1 MMRAA
6 RNGKERVAEAIAPS
20 PAVNAGAIRAADT
33 PNLHLHLIRVQSDA
47 TARRGRGLVRFI
59 TDLVQREDKPIPV
72 VAECPHCGRFYNVEV
87 DLRDANDPTVLRL
100 PDNCRRCA
108 TSLDTSEMIHALVKN
123 ARYYRDTATP
133 VGAA

>member
-20 PAVNAGAIRAADT
+20 PAVTAGAIRAADT

-47 TARRGRGLVRFI
+47 TARRGRGLVRFF
-59 TDLVQREDKPIPV
+59 TDLVQREETPIPV
-72 VAECPHCGRFYNVEV
+72 VASCDHCGRHYNCAV
-87 DLRDANDPTVLRL
+87 DLSDASDPIVLRL
-100 PDNCRRCA
+100 PDNCARCGA
-108 TSLDTSEMIHALVKN
+108 SLQEYEMIRALVGT
-123 ARYYRDTATP
+123 ARLFYDTRTP